1 MYVAALVFYCMFLF
15 WCKHTSLFLHFA
27 LLHFT
32 DNAFLFGFLFCF
44 LHICFLH
51 IEGLCQMIAFLSLLN
66 IISLCSGKQKKII

>member
-1 MYVAALVFYCMFLF
+1 MYVAALVFYCTFLF

-44 LHICFLH
+44 YTLKVCGNPELSDDSIFESFKHFLYAV
-51 IEGLCQMIAFLSLLN
+51 GN
-66 IISLCSGKQKKII
+66 KKKII